1 VCIDLGIVAA
11 SGGRLVLL
19 QSGDEVS
26 ASFAGWSHAGHELR
40 HVGHPDRAAVQR
52 EHRKARGGGRR
63 IALMTVTLIFL
74 GVLLAAMLA
83 GLPIA
88 FALALTG
95 IVLAWHLGFFDAQLI
110 AQNLLA
116 GFDSFPLL
124 AVPFFIL
131 AGELMNAG
139 GLSRR
144 IIDLA
149 TAMAG
154 HVTGGLG
161 YVAIAAAVLLASMS
175 GSAIAD
181 TAALATL
188 LLPMMRQLNYPDGH
202 SAGLIASGGII
213 APIIPPSMPFVIY
226 GVTTNT
232 SISKLF
238 MSGIVPGLLMGVALT
253 MVWTWIARRERLAPL
268 PKASSAQ
275 RWLTVRHSFWAL
287 MMPVIILGGLKFGVF
302 TPTEAAVVAA
312 VYALI
317 ISTVVYRE
325 LGWSRLYEVLVNTA
339 KTTAIVMFLC
349 GAATITA
356 YMITLADL
364 PGQLAQ
370 LFAPVMESPRLFMAL
385 MMLFLLF
392 VGTAMDL
399 TPTILIFAP
408 VCAPLAAKCGIDPI
422 YFGFMFIF
430 VGCIGLITPPVGT
443 VQNVVAGIG
452 RIRMEEVIRG
462 TQPFLAVYM
471 FLLALFVAIPGLVTV
486 PLKWLT

>member
-1 VCIDLGIVAA
+1 MIVTAIFLIVLI
-11 SGGRLVLL
+11 GGMAIGMPIAHALVLT
-19 QSGDEVS
+19 GVS
-26 ASFAGWSHAGHELR
+26 
-40 HVGHPDRAAVQR
+40 
-52 EHRKARGGGRR
+52 
-63 IALMTVTLIFL
+63 LMWYLD
-74 GVLLAAMLA
+74 
-83 GLPIA
+83 
-88 FALALTG
+88 
-95 IVLAWHLGFFDAQLI
+95 FFDTQLL

-139 GLSRR
+139 GLSHR
-144 IIDLA
+144 IIALA
-149 TAMAG
+149 RACCG
-154 HVTGGLG
+154 HVSGGLG
-161 YVAIAAAVLLASMS
+161 FVAIFAAILLASMS

-188 LLPMMRQLNYPDGH
+188 LIPMMRQQKYPDGY

-238 MSGIVPGLLMGVALT
+238 LSGVFPGLLMGVALLF
-253 MVWTWIARRERLAPL
+253 VWWWIARKHQLLADQKVGWPDRLRALRE
-268 PKASSAQ
+268 SI
-275 RWLTVRHSFWAL
+275 WAL
-287 MMPVIILGGLKFGVF
+287 LMPSIILGGIKGGVF

-312 VYALI
+312 VYALFVSMVI
-317 ISTVVYRE
+317 YRQLTWAGVYTVFLAAAR
-325 LGWSRLYEVLVNTA
+325 
-339 KTTAIVMFLC
+339 TTAIVMFLC
-349 GAATITA
+349 GAATVTA
-356 YMITLADL
+356 YMIALADL
-364 PGQLAQ
+364 PNQLAQ
-370 LFAPVMESPRLFMAL
+370 AFSGVMGQPIFFMAL

-408 VCAPLAAKCGIDPI
+408 VCAPLAVKANIDPV

-443 VQNVVAGIG
+443 VQNVVAGVANL
-452 RIRMEEVIRG
+452 RMATVIKG
-462 TQPFLAVYM
+462 TNPFLAVY
-471 FLLALFVAIPGLVTV
+471 LLLLVLFVVFPQLVLA
-486 PLKWLT
+486 PLKWLI

>member
-1 VCIDLGIVAA
+1 MI
-11 SGGRLVLL
+11 
-19 QSGDEVS
+19 
-26 ASFAGWSHAGHELR
+26 
-40 HVGHPDRAAVQR
+40 
-52 EHRKARGGGRR
+52 
-63 IALMTVTLIFL
+63 VTLIFL
-74 GVLLAAMLA
+74 GVLLTAMLL
-83 GLPIA
+83 GMSIA
-88 FALALTG
+88 HALALTG
-95 IVLAWHLGFFDAQLI
+95 IALAVYLQFFDAQLI

-149 TAMAG
+149 RTLTG
-154 HVTGGLG
+154 HVAGGLG
-161 YVAIAAAVLLASMS
+161 YVAIAAALLLASMS

-188 LLPMMRQLNYPDGH
+188 LLPMMRELRYPEGY
-202 SAGLIASGGII
+202 SAGLIAAGGII

-238 MSGIVPGLLMGVALT
+238 LAGVFPGLMMAAALIIAWLWVARNH
-253 MVWTWIARRERLAPL
+253 ALAPL
-268 PKASSAQ
+268 PKASASE
-275 RWLTVRHSFWAL
+275 RWRAVRHSMWAL
-287 MMPVIILGGLKFGVF
+287 FMPVIILGGLKFGVF

-312 VYALI
+312 VYALFVAA
-317 ISTVVYRE
+317 VVYRE
-325 LGWSRLYEVLVNTA
+325 LSWQQLYAVLVSTA
-339 KTTAIVMFLC
+339 RTTAIVMFLC

-370 LFAPVMESPRLFMAL
+370 VFAPVMQSPRVFMAC

-399 TPTILIFAP
+399 TPTILIFGP
-408 VCAPLAAKCGIDPI
+408 VCAPLAAKCGIDPV

-443 VQNVVAGIG
+443 VQNVVAGVG
-452 RIRMEEVIRG
+452 RLRMETVIRG
-462 TQPFLAVYM
+462 TQPFLLVYLA
-471 FLLALFVAIPGLVTV
+471 LLTLFVAAPSLVIA
-486 PLKWLT
+486 PLRWLQS

>member
-1 VCIDLGIVAA
+1 MIVTGIFLFILIAGMTIGMPIA
-11 SGGRLVLL
+11 HALVLT
-19 QSGDEVS
+19 GV
-26 ASFAGWSHAGHELR
+26 
-40 HVGHPDRAAVQR
+40 V
-52 EHRKARGGGRR
+52 
-63 IALMTVTLIFL
+63 LM
-74 GVLLAAMLA
+74 
-83 GLPIA
+83 
-88 FALALTG
+88 
-95 IVLAWHLGFFDAQLI
+95 WHLDFFDTQLL
-110 AQNLLA
+110 AQNLQA

-139 GLSRR
+139 GLSGR
-144 IIDLA
+144 IIGLA
-149 TAMAG
+149 RAFCG
-154 HVTGGLG
+154 HVQGGLG
-161 YVAIAAAVLLASMS
+161 YVAIFAAVLLASMS

-188 LLPMMRQLNYPDGH
+188 LIPMMRQQKYPDGY

-238 MSGIVPGLLMGVALT
+238 LSGVFPGLMMGVFLLG
-253 MVWTWIARRERLAPL
+253 VWWWIARKNNLVSDVKVSWAGRFEAL
-268 PKASSAQ
+268 KD
-275 RWLTVRHSFWAL
+275 SFWAL
-287 MMPVIILGGLKFGVF
+287 LMPVIILGGIKGGVF

-317 ISTVVYRE
+317 ISMFVYKQMQ
-325 LGWSRLYEVLVNTA
+325 WSGVYKVFLA
-339 KTTAIVMFLC
+339 AASTTAIVMFLC
-349 GAATITA
+349 GAATVTT
-356 YMITLADL
+356 YMIALADL
-364 PGQLAQ
+364 PNQLAQ
-370 LFAPVMESPRLFMAL
+370 VFSGVMEQPMLFMAL

-408 VCAPLAAKCGIDPI
+408 VCAPLATKANIDPV

-443 VQNVVAGIG
+443 VQNVVAGVANL
-452 RIRMEEVIRG
+452 RMSTVIKG
-462 TQPFLAVYM
+462 TNPFLAVYCV
-471 FLLALFVAIPGLVTV
+471 LLVLFVVFPHLVLK
-486 PLKWLT
+486 PLQWLL